1 MTSESSS
8 KTHSLSL
15 FYKCQLAL
23 GFRQPYAF
31 KLCWWSQHRFPSYT
45 DTNDVPC
52 IIGLFFSSF
61 MALFVFIRLPY
72 LHPPTFEVESSP
84 GEWYWFKQNPYRLGI
99 FLHLFATLPAGF
111 LAIFQFIPAIQLK
124 AVVVHRTIGYI
135 VMILLS
141 LGNIGAIIFSQISM
155 GGNDLPLLA
164 SIATLVIATTGSMGL
179 AWYNIKRQQ
188 IDEHRKWMLRAM
200 FWMSII
206 ITMRLIQLPVV
217 LAVSY
222 TGGYHTLWTCDQI
235 QSVTGNT
242 TTFYDEFPACHL
254 GMHTLVGVPADVHSL
269 LHVGSAI
276 RLTFAMAVW
285 VAIALHASGVE
296 VYASIHLTSKE
307 SERLRM
313 ISYYKQKAAGLS
325 PPGSAGITADRWGD
339 SSPWMPPRK
348 LQE

>member
-1 MTSESSS
+1 MVAQGEMASESSS
-8 KTHSLSL
+8 KTHPLSL
-15 FYKCQLAL
+15 FSMCQLAL
-23 GFRQPYAF
+23 GFRKPYAF
-31 KLCWWSQHRFPSYT
+31 KLW
-45 DTNDVPC
+45 
-52 IIGLFFSSF
+52 LFFSF
-61 MALFVFIRLPY
+61 VMALFVFIRLPY

-84 GEWYWFKQNPYRLGI
+84 GEWYWFKQNPYQFGI
-99 FLHLFATLPAGF
+99 FLHLFASLLAGF
-111 LAIFQFIPAIQLK
+111 LAIFQFIPAIQLN

-141 LGNIGAIIFSQISM
+141 LGNIGVIIFSRISM
-155 GGNDLPLLA
+155 GGNDFSLLA

-206 ITMRLIQLPVV
+206 ITMRLVQLPAVF
-217 LAVSY
+217 AVSY
-222 TGGYHTLWTCDQI
+222 VGGYHTLWTCGQI

-242 TTFYDEFPACHL
+242 TAFYDEFPACHW
-254 GMHTLVGVPADVHSL
+254 GMHTLVGVAADVHSP
-269 LHVGSAI
+269 LHIGSAV
-276 RLTFAMAVW
+276 RLTFAMSVW
-285 VAIALHASGVE
+285 VAVTLHTFGVE
-296 VYASIHLTSKE
+296 VYIHLTPKE

-339 SSPWMPPRK
+339 SSPWIQPKKR
-348 LQE
+348 QE